1 MHTLAALTVIAV
13 LPLAACSKKK
23 DDAAPAPSAAKLVT
37 VTATVTQTPA
47 PPTAATPTAAAPPA
61 TAPAVAPPPGSG
73 TCPPGAWKNDAK
85 DQPQVCL
92 QLPTGYAL
100 HETKQTSHHE
110 WRYEFHSEGD
120 YRPPIWVTV
129 LGIAKPAVASLT
141 SGGESSYETK
151 VSEEVVPNGKRIVV
165 HSEGY
170 DTDEYGSETER
181 VYLSKGQAVDVSK
194 ECGSCPPWEWAATC
208 SSSALKQTAP
218 EVRNACKTFQM
229 P

>member
-1 MHTLAALTVIAV
+1 MHRY
-13 LPLAACSKKK
+13 PLAVFALVAVVACSKKK
-23 DDAAPAPSAAKLVT
+23 DDAAPAATAAKPVT

-61 TAPAVAPPPGSG
+61 TAPAAAPPSG

-85 DQPQVCL
+85 DQPQVCI
-92 QLPTGYAL
+92 QLPKGYAL

-110 WRYEFHSEGD
+110 WRYEFRGEGD
-120 YRPPIWVTV
+120 YRPSLSVTV
-129 LGIAKPAVASLT
+129 LGIAKPAVASLV
-141 SGGESSYETK
+141 SSAESSYETK
-151 VSEEVVPNGKRIVV
+151 VSEEAVPNGTRIVT

-170 DTDEYGSETER
+170 DKDEYGMETEH
-181 VYLSKGQAVDVSK
+181 VFLSKSQAVDVSK

-208 SSSALKQTAP
+208 YSSTAKQAAP
-218 EVRNACKTFQM
+218 EDRNACKTFQM